1 MPAPGGHEGEGS
13 MASSLA
19 PAMPAEAG
27 AAGEKGLKGGALGF
41 ISGVVIGVASTAP
54 GYSLAASLG
63 LVAAAV
69 GLQAP
74 AIMIVAFVPMLFIAA
89 AYYYLNR
96 ADPDCGTTF
105 SWVTRAMGPWVGW
118 LGGWGIILA
127 DIIVMANLSEI
138 ASLYTYQLFGIAN
151 PDTWAVM
158 AVGVLWIVV
167 MTYIT
172 WVGIELSARTQ
183 VALLSMELIT
193 LVIFAVVALIKVFG
207 GGVDGAVTPTLD
219 WINPLSISD
228 PSALAAGVLVAI
240 FIYWG
245 WDSTVTVNEE
255 SQDATEGPGK
265 AALVATLILV
275 AIYILV
281 SIAAQAYHGA
291 DFLSAPENQADVLG
305 ALATAVLGSPLDK
318 LLIIAVLSSAAAS
331 TQPTILPPAR
341 TVLSMSAKRAL
352 PRYWARINP
361 RFLTPGPAT
370 IWMGVLSIVW
380 YVGLKL
386 VSENILYDAIAAL
399 GLMIAFYYGLTGYA
413 CVLYYRHELFK
424 SVKNLFFI
432 GVCPLIGALI
442 LTWALVKSVIDLSD
456 PANSTSG
463 ESWFGFGPPLVIAG
477 VLMLVGVVLMFA
489 QRIREPE
496 FFRRGFEVVD
506 PGVAIH
512 GATDARHGG
521 A

>member
-1 MPAPGGHEGEGS
+1 
-13 MASSLA
+13 MATAADALA
-19 PAMPAEAG
+19 GTAEAG
-27 AAGEKGLKGGALGF
+27 AAGDKGLKGGALGF
-41 ISGVVIGVASTAP
+41 VSGVVIGVASTAP

-69 GLQAP
+69 GFQAP
-74 AIMIVAFVPMLFIAA
+74 AIMILAFVPMLFIAA

-118 LGGWGIILA
+118 MGGWGIILA

-138 ASLYTYQLFGIAN
+138 ASLYTFYLFGVTDPA
-151 PDTWAVM
+151 PWAVLL
-158 AVGVLWIVV
+158 VGVIWIVI
-167 MTYIT
+167 MTLIT

-183 VALLSMELIT
+183 VALLGMELVT
-193 LVIFAVVALIKVFG
+193 LVAFAAVALVKVYG
-207 GGVDGAVTPTLD
+207 GGVEGAVLPSLD
-219 WINPLSISD
+219 WINPFLIPDS
-228 PSALAAGVLVAI
+228 SALAAGVLVAL

-275 AIYILV
+275 AIYVVV

-291 DFLSAPENQADVLG
+291 AFLSADENQADVLG
-305 ALATAVLGSPLDK
+305 ALATAVLGSPFDK

-331 TQPTILPPAR
+331 TQTTILPTAR
-341 TVLSMSAKRAL
+341 TVLSMSAKKAL
-352 PRYWARINP
+352 PKYWARINP

-380 YVGLKL
+380 YVGLKM

-413 CVLYYRHELFK
+413 CVIYYRRELFK

-442 LTWALVKSVIDLSD
+442 LTWALVQSVIDLAD

-463 ESWFGFGPPLVIAG
+463 ESWFGFGPPLVIAV
-477 VLMLVGVVLMFA
+477 VLMGFGVVLMFA

-496 FFRRGFEVVD
+496 FFRRKLEVVD
-506 PGVAIH
+506 PHVAVH
-512 GATDARHGG
+512 GASPAGTPTGG

>member
-1 MPAPGGHEGEGS
+1 MGAT
-13 MASSLA
+13 
-19 PAMPAEAG
+19 AEAG
-27 AAGEKGLKGGALGF
+27 GAGDKGLKGGALGF
-41 ISGVVIGVASTAP
+41 VSGIVIGVASTAP

-63 LVAAAV
+63 LVAIAV
-69 GLQAP
+69 GIQAP
-74 AIMIVAFVPMLFIAA
+74 AIMIVAFIPMLFIAA

-118 LGGWGIILA
+118 MGGWGIILA

-138 ASLYTYQLFGIAN
+138 ASLYTFQLFGVAN
-151 PDTWAVM
+151 PESWAVL
-158 AVGVLWIVV
+158 AIGVAWIAV
-167 MTYIT
+167 MTLIT

-183 VALLSMELIT
+183 VALLGMELIA
-193 LVIFAVVALIKVFG
+193 LVVFAVVALVRVYG
-207 GGVDGAVTPTLD
+207 GGVDGAIVPTLD
-219 WINPLSISD
+219 WLNPFKITD
-228 PSALAAGVLVAI
+228 TSALAAGVLVAV

-275 AIYILV
+275 AIYIVV
-281 SIAAQAYHGA
+281 SIAAQAFHGVE
-291 DFLSAPENQADVLG
+291 FLTAEQNQGDVLG

-318 LLIIAVLSSAAAS
+318 LLIIAVLTSAAAS
-331 TQPTILPPAR
+331 TQTTILPTAR
-341 TVLSMSAKRAL
+341 TVLSMAAKKAL
-352 PRYWARINP
+352 PKYWARINP

-413 CVLYYRHELFK
+413 CVVYYRRELFK
-424 SVKNLFFI
+424 SVKNLLFI

-442 LTWALVKSVIDLSD
+442 LTWALVQSIIDLSD

-477 VLMLVGVVLMFA
+477 VLMGLGVVLMIL
-489 QRIREPE
+489 QRLREPE
-496 FFRRGFEVVD
+496 FFRRGLEVVD
-506 PGVAIH
+506 PHVAIH
-512 GATDARHGG
+512 GASVSGATAGG
-521 A
+521 E